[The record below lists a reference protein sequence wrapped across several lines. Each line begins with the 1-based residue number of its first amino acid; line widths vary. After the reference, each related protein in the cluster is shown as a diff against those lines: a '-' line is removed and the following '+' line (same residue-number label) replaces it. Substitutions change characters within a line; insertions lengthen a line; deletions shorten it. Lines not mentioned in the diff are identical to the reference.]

1 MVTISSVFVAK
12 VANGMVSVTFG
23 QGHSYSAHLEKY
35 LEILFDHTNLKRD
48 NPSVSGLCIPRGQ

>member
-1 MVTISSVFVAK
+1 MVTISSIFVAK

-35 LEILFDHTNLKRD
+35 LEILFDHTNLKRE
-48 NPSVSGLCIPRGQ
+48 NPSVPGLCIPHGQ

>member
-35 LEILFDHTNLKRD
+35 LEILFDHTNLRD
-48 NPSVSGLCIPRGQ
+48 NPSVSGFYAFPIRQ

>member
-48 NPSVSGLCIPRGQ
+48 NPSVPGLCIPRGQ